1 MFGVWFGG
9 LSIFSGSVWIHR
21 VIIAN
26 LRYPANNDK
35 FFAGERRY
43 SHSYQVRLVRISF
56 CPSKIDLVYS
66 SSHHIPQ
73 NPCIYI
79 YTGWWFQPFWKIWKS
94 VGIIIPNIWKNKN
107 VPNHHHVF
115 EFNIA
120 NSPFHGWQFNK
131 QGMKQQY
138 CKTPGINGLQK
149 GIWI

>member
-73 NPCIYI
+73 NPYIYI
-79 YTGWWFQPFWKIWKS
+79 YRLVVSTLLKNMKVSWDYYSQYME
-94 VGIIIPNIWKNKN
+94 NKN
-107 VPNHHHVF
+107 VF

-131 QGMKQQY
+131 QGMKQQC
-138 CKTPGINGLQK
+138 CKTPGINGLQQ